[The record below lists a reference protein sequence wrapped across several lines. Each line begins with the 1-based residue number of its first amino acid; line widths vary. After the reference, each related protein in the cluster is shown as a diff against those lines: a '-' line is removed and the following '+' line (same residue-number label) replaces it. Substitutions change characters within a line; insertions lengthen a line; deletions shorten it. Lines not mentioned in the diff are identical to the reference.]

1 MQIGFNVRDGYTA
14 FVFFSEALSDKTQS
28 IDEYSNVGEPGV
40 FFYRIDGRSSFSLHL
55 SQTLSP
61 SLSLSLSLSVPL
73 SLTLSSL
80 SFSLSLYPFSIHDGC
95 MHYQLN
101 IPTITMYFMPV
112 WSHTGTCIYIL
123 ILIHSS
129 VRSHSICL
137 PFPPIIIIVVY
148 SIAPPGQ
155 PQMRWYSTLVYNNTT

>member
-1 MQIGFNVRDGYTA
+1 MLATDEVQTLAVFIYKDINWGQRAQIGFNVGDGYTA
-14 FVFFSEALSDKTQS
+14 FVFPEALSDETRS

-40 FFYRIDGRSSFSLHL
+40 FIYRIDGRSSFSLHL

-112 WSHTGTCIYIL
+112 
-123 ILIHSS
+123 
-129 VRSHSICL
+129 
-137 PFPPIIIIVVY
+137 
-148 SIAPPGQ
+148 
-155 PQMRWYSTLVYNNTT
+155 